1 MEQSKFV
8 DKVYKLTRHAAPLSF
23 MLPTRNSR
31 SFPLMHWDE
40 ETGVNRVLRYARN
53 QNSPFEDEQDGNAIV
68 EPVIFEDGFLSVPKQ
83 NQVLQK
89 FLSVHPLNGKKFEE
103 INTEADAKDDMESLN
118 VEVDALIEARGLPLE
133 QLEVVYRVIYGRDCS
148 ALSTA
153 ELKRDVLV
161 FAKNSPEAFLDVL
174 DDPELN
180 HNAAVQHF
188 FDVGLLA
195 TRRNNTEV
203 WFSTPTNKKKMLSCA
218 YGQEP
223 TTAVAVYLKSDK
235 GLDALKMLESLTNK

>member
-1 MEQSKFV
+1 
-8 DKVYKLTRHAAPLSF
+8 
-23 MLPTRNSR
+23 
-31 SFPLMHWDE
+31 MHWDE
-40 ETGVNRVLRYARN
+40 ETGINRVLRYARN

-68 EPVIFEDGFLSVPKQ
+68 EPVIFEDGFLSVSKQ

-148 ALSTA
+148 TLSTA

-161 FAKNSPEAFLDVL
+161 FDKNSPEAFLDVL

-180 HNAAVQHF
+180 HNALVQHF

-195 TRRNNTEV
+195 TRRNNSEV

>member
-40 ETGVNRVLRYARN
+40 ETGINRVLRYARN
-53 QNSPFEDEQDGNAIV
+53 QNSPFEDEQDGNALV
-68 EPVIFEDGFLSVPKQ
+68 EPVIFEDGFLSVSKQ

-89 FLSVHPLNGKKFEE
+89 FLAIHPLNGKKFEE
-103 INTEADAKDDMESLN
+103 INTEDDAKDDMESLN
-118 VEVDALIEARGLPLE
+118 VEVDALIEARDLPIE

-148 ALSTA
+148 KLSTA

-161 FAKNSPEAFLDVL
+161 FAKSSPESFLEVL

-180 HNAAVQHF
+180 HNASVQHF
-188 FDVGLLA
+188 FDVGLLS

-223 TTAVAVYLKSDK
+223 TASVAAYLKSDK
-235 GLDALKMLESLTNK
+235 GLDALKMLESLTDI

>member
-133 QLEVVYRVIYGRDCS
+133 QLEVVYRVIYGKDCS
-148 ALSTA
+148 TLSTA